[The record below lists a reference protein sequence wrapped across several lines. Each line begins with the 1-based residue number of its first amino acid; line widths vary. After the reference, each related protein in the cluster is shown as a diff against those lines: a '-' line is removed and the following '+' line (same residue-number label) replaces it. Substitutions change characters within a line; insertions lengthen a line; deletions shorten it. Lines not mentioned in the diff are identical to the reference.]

1 MNASETPPKIA
12 VEMPPASYETE
23 LTREIVKEARFPES
37 GDYTIR
43 DTDIKGLA
51 LRVSPGNKA
60 WIVRRKMAG
69 KSFRHTLGSFPDMT
83 LAEARREAQKAL
95 GVFAQGKHPMLEKRA
110 RQAETKKQ
118 WVDTHFT
125 VGKMWE
131 QYEKQ
136 DPENRAK
143 PFSVNYLKDCKR
155 LREKLDKDPFWSLQF
170 TSLSKSDVYSAY
182 ARTSK
187 SSDRR
192 ASNGGKTTGN
202 KFFRMLGSAAQFHIE
217 NNMSAD
223 TSNIFQTALK
233 KKRNKP
239 RARSRTL
246 TFEPDS
252 LKRWWKAVKA
262 LRAKADTGDK
272 RMRTSALLADFQ
284 ILVLLWGGRKSETL
298 ALKWGDVDYGKKVV
312 AFNDTKNGEVHLFPL
327 TPLAESV
334 LADIRGLL
342 SEWSIHSDY
351 VFPAMRTGHKSQ
363 EKTHIKEPKKAMEAV
378 ATEADVPFATHDI
391 RRTFSNLL
399 VSAEVGA
406 EVEFVKLALNHS
418 QASDVTTFNYLD
430 KVRTLRPLYEKLERA
445 ILIKVGEKVEAKVE
459 IDADE
464 YRKFQ
469 EYQAMSEQRAAG
481 R

>member
-1 MNASETPPKIA
+1 MSNSETTPA
-12 VEMPPASYETE
+12 SAAAAPPASYETK
-23 LTREIVKEARFPES
+23 LTKDIVEAARFPES

-43 DTDIKGLA
+43 DTDIKGLG

-69 KSFRHTLGSFPDMT
+69 KSFRHTLGGFPDMA

-95 GVFAQGKHPMLEKRA
+95 GLFAQGKHPMLEKRA

-136 DPENRAK
+136 DPANRAK
-143 PFSVNYLKDCKR
+143 PFSANYLKDCKR
-155 LREKLDKDPFWSLQF
+155 LREKIEKDPFWSLQF
-170 TSLSKSDVYSAY
+170 TELSKSDVYAAY
-182 ARTSK
+182 ARASK
-187 SSDRR
+187 SSDPR
-192 ASNGGKTTGN
+192 ATNGGKTTGN

-217 NNMSAD
+217 NNLKAD
-223 TSNIFQTALK
+223 TTNIFQTALK

-252 LKRWWKAVKA
+252 LKRWWAAVKS
-262 LRAKADTGDK
+262 LRAKANTGDK

-298 ALKWGDVDYGKKVV
+298 ALKWEDVDYGKKIV
-312 AFNDTKNGEVHLFPL
+312 AFTDTKNGEVHLFPL
-327 TPLAESV
+327 APLAESV

-342 SEWSIHSDY
+342 VEWGIQSDY
-351 VFPAMRTGHKSQ
+351 VFPAMRTGHKSH

-378 ATEADVPFATHDI
+378 AAEADVPFATHDI

-406 EVEFVKLALNHS
+406 EVQFVKLTLNHS
-418 QASDVTTFNYLD
+418 QASDPTTFNYLD

-445 ILIKVGEKVEAKVE
+445 ILIKVSEKVAAKVE

-469 EYQAMSEQRAAG
+469 EFKALEEQRAAAG
-481 R
+481 

>member
-1 MNASETPPKIA
+1 MSSSGTPIEA
-12 VEMPPASYETE
+12 TADSPPESYEIE
-23 LTREIVKEARFPES
+23 LTREIVRAAPLPKA

-69 KSFRHTLGSFPDMT
+69 KSYRHTLGNYPDMA

-110 RQAETKKQ
+110 RQEATKKQ
-118 WVDTHFT
+118 WADTHFT
-125 VGKMWE
+125 VAKMWD

-136 DPENRAK
+136 DPANRAK
-143 PFSVNYLKDCKR
+143 PFSANYLKDCQR
-155 LREKLDKDPFWSLQF
+155 LRKRMDKDQVWSLQF
-170 TSLSKSDVYSAY
+170 TSLTKSDVFAAY
-182 ARTSK
+182 ARVSK
-187 SSDRR
+187 SNDRR

-217 NNMSAD
+217 NNLSAD
-223 TSNIFQTALK
+223 TPNIFQTALK

-239 RARSRTL
+239 RARTRTL

-252 LKRWWKAVKA
+252 LNRWWKAVKV
-262 LRAKADTGDK
+262 LRTKGDTGDK
-272 RMRTSALLADFQ
+272 RTRTSALLADFQ
-284 ILVLLWGGRKSETL
+284 ILVLLWGGRKTETL
-298 ALKWGDVDYGKKVV
+298 ALKWMDIDYDKKIV
-312 AFNDTKNGEVHLFPL
+312 AFMETKNGEIHLFPL

-334 LADIRGLL
+334 LADVHSLL
-342 SEWSIHSDY
+342 QKWGIQSDY
-351 VFPAMRTGHKSQ
+351 VFPSMRTGHKSR
-363 EKTHIKEPKKAMEAV
+363 EKTHIKEPKKAMKAV
-378 ATEADVPFATHDI
+378 AEEANVPFATHDI

-406 EVEFVKLALNHS
+406 EVQFVKLALNHS
-418 QASDVTTFNYLD
+418 QASDVTSFNYLD
-430 KVRTLRPLYEKLERA
+430 KVRTLRLLYEKLERA
-445 ILIKVGEKVEAKVE
+445 ILIKVGEQVASKVE

-469 EYQAMSEQRAAG
+469 EYKASTAQQIRAP
-481 R
+481 

>member
-1 MNASETPPKIA
+1 MTASETRQEADAEAPS
-12 VEMPPASYETE
+12 ASYETE
-23 LTREIVKEARFPES
+23 LTSKIVKDARFPES

-43 DTDIKGLA
+43 DTDIKGLG
-51 LRVSPGNKA
+51 LRVSPGKKA

-69 KSFRHTLGSFPDMT
+69 KSFRHTLGSFPDMA

-125 VGKMWE
+125 VGRMWE

-136 DPENRAK
+136 DSANRAK

-155 LREKLDKDPFWSLQF
+155 LREKLDKDPFWSIQF

-182 ARTSK
+182 SRASK

-192 ASNGGKTTGN
+192 ASNGGKTAGN

-217 NNMSAD
+217 SNMAGD
-223 TSNIFQTALK
+223 TPNIFQTALK

-239 RARSRTL
+239 RARSHTL

-298 ALKWGDVDYGKKVV
+298 SLKWVDVDYGKKVV
-312 AFNDTKNGEVHLFPL
+312 AFTDTKNGEVHLFPL

-334 LADIRGLL
+334 LADIQGLL
-342 SEWSIHSDY
+342 NEWGIQSDY

-363 EKTHIKEPKKAMEAV
+363 EKTHIKEPKKAMETV

-399 VSAEVGA
+399 ISAEVGA
-406 EVEFVKLALNHS
+406 EVQFVKLALNHS

-430 KVRTLRPLYEKLERA
+430 KVRTLRPLYEKLEQA
-445 ILIKVGEKVEAKVE
+445 VLIKVGEKVESKVE
-459 IDADE
+459 IDVDE
-464 YRKFQ
+464 YRKYQ
-469 EYQAMSEQRAAG
+469 EYKALEERRATAH
-481 R
+481 

>member
-1 MNASETPPKIA
+1 MSGSGTPLEATAASPP
-12 VEMPPASYETE
+12 ESYETE
-23 LTREIVKEARFPES
+23 LTRDIVRAAPLPKA

-69 KSFRHTLGSFPDMT
+69 KSYRHTLGNYPDMA

-110 RQAETKKQ
+110 RQEETKKQ
-118 WVDTHFT
+118 WADTHFT
-125 VGKMWE
+125 VAKMWD

-136 DPENRAK
+136 DPANRAK
-143 PFSVNYLKDCKR
+143 PFSTNYLKDCQR
-155 LREKLDKDPFWSLQF
+155 LRERMDKDQVWSLQF
-170 TSLSKSDVYSAY
+170 TSLTKSDVFAAY
-182 ARTSK
+182 ARVSK
-187 SSDRR
+187 SNDRR

-217 NNMSAD
+217 NNLSAD
-223 TSNIFQTALK
+223 TPNIFQTALK

-239 RARSRTL
+239 RARTRTL

-252 LKRWWKAVKA
+252 LNRWWKAVKA
-262 LRAKADTGDK
+262 LRTKGDTSDK
-272 RMRTSALLADFQ
+272 RTRTSAILADFQ
-284 ILVLLWGGRKSETL
+284 ILVLLWGGRKTETL
-298 ALKWGDVDYGKKVV
+298 ALKWMDIDYDKKIV
-312 AFNDTKNGEVHLFPL
+312 AFMETKSGEIHLFPL

-334 LADIRGLL
+334 LADVHSLL
-342 SEWSIHSDY
+342 HKWGIQSDY
-351 VFPAMRTGHKSQ
+351 VFPSMRIGYKSR
-363 EKTHIKEPKKAMEAV
+363 EKTHIKEPKKAMKAV
-378 ATEADVPFATHDI
+378 AEEANVPFATHDI

-406 EVEFVKLALNHS
+406 EVQFVKLALNHS
-418 QASDVTTFNYLD
+418 QASDVTSFNYLD

-445 ILIKVGEKVEAKVE
+445 ILIKVGEQVASKVE

-464 YRKFQ
+464 YRTFQ
-469 EYQAMSEQRAAG
+469 QYKASIAQQNIAP
-481 R
+481 

>member
-1 MNASETPPKIA
+1 MSASEITDDI
-12 VEMPPASYETE
+12 PPASYETE
-23 LTREIVKEARFPES
+23 LTRDIVKAAPYPKA

-43 DTDIKGLA
+43 DTDIKGLG

-69 KSFRHTLGSFPDMT
+69 KSYRHTLGNYPDMT
-83 LAEARREAQKAL
+83 LVEARREAQKAL
-95 GVFAQGKHPMLEKRA
+95 GVFAQGKHPLLEKRA
-110 RQAETKKQ
+110 QQAETKKQ

-131 QYEKQ
+131 QYEQQ
-136 DPENRAK
+136 DPINRTK
-143 PFSVNYLKDCKR
+143 PFSTNYLKDCKR
-155 LREKLDKDPFWSLQF
+155 LRERMDKDPFWSLQF
-170 TSLSKSDVYSAY
+170 TSLAKSDVFAAY
-182 ARTSK
+182 VRASK

-217 NNMSAD
+217 NNMPAD
-223 TSNIFQTALK
+223 TPNIFQTALK

-239 RARSRTL
+239 RARTRTL

-252 LKRWWKAVKA
+252 LKRWWKAVKG

-284 ILVLLWGGRKSETL
+284 ILVLLWGGRKTETL
-298 ALKWGDVDYGKKVV
+298 ALRWMDIDYEKKIV
-312 AFNDTKNGEVHLFPL
+312 AFTETKNGEIHLFPL
-327 TPLAESV
+327 APLAESV
-334 LADIRGLL
+334 LADVNSLL
-342 SEWSIHSDY
+342 QEWGIQSAY
-351 VFPAMRTGHKSQ
+351 VFPSMRTGHKSK

-378 ATEADVPFATHDI
+378 AEEANVPFATHDI

-399 VSAEVGA
+399 ISAEVGA
-406 EVEFVKLALNHS
+406 EVKFVKLALNHS
-418 QASDVTTFNYLD
+418 QASDVTSFNYLD

-445 ILIKVGEKVEAKVE
+445 ILIKVGEQVATKVE

-464 YRKFQ
+464 YQKFQ
-469 EYQAMSEQRAAG
+469 EYKAMAAQQPIPS
-481 R
+481 